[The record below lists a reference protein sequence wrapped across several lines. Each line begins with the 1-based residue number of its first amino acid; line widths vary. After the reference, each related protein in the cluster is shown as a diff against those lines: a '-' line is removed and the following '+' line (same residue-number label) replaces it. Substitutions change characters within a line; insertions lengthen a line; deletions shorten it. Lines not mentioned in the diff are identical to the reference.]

1 MNYNS
6 FKTPKKKI
14 SSNIQFDVFDDP
26 MQLTNPTINNLK
38 EKEKA
43 AIK

>member
-6 FKTPKKKI
+6 PKTLKKKI
-14 SSNIQFDVFDDP
+14 PPNMQSDVFDDP